1 MIELKSP
8 TANMDTMDVKPV
20 VCADIKIKANAPIAK
35 KDNTRA
41 GLIIFVR

>member
-1 MIELKSP
+1 MELKSP

-20 VCADIKIKANAPIAK
+20 VCADIKTKANAPIAK